1 MAMKFSPCPQRD
13 GSARLLTCDAMATA
27 GSDITPPIG
36 HRKRLRERLLKSGG
50 EGLHD
55 YELLEMVLFAAMPR
69 GDAKPLAKRLIDR
82 FDGFAGAIAADQQA
96 LRSVEGMGDAGIAAL
111 KVVEVAAQRLGQAS
125 VINRPVL
132 SNWDRLIEYCRMQI
146 GRSSRE
152 HFRILFLNRRN
163 VLITDEEQQRGTID
177 HTPVYP
183 REVVKRAL
191 ELGASAIIMVH
202 NHPSGD
208 PEPSRGD
215 IDMTHEI
222 RDVAGRLDI
231 ALHDHVI
238 VSSSGHRSFK
248 SMGLL

>member
-1 MAMKFSPCPQRD
+1 M
-13 GSARLLTCDAMATA
+13 GGATTNPA
-27 GSDITPPIG
+27 LAIG
-36 HRKRLRERLLKSGG
+36 HRKRLRERLLKSGS
-50 EGLHD
+50 ESLQD
-55 YELLEMVLFAAMPR
+55 YELIEMSLFAAMPR
-69 GDAKPLAKRLIDR
+69 GDAKPLAKRLLER
-82 FDGFAGAIAADQQA
+82 YGSFSSCVAADTQS
-96 LRSVEGMGDAGIAAL
+96 LMNVEGMGEAGVAAL
-111 KVVEVAAQRLGQAS
+111 KLVEAAAQRLGQES

-146 GRSSRE
+146 GRSQRE

-163 VLITDEEQQRGTID
+163 VLIADEEQQRGTVD

-215 IDMTHEI
+215 IEMTNEI
-222 RDVAGRLDI
+222 RDTISRLDI
-231 ALHDHVI
+231 VLHDHVI
-238 VSSSGHRSFK
+238 VSSNGHKSFK